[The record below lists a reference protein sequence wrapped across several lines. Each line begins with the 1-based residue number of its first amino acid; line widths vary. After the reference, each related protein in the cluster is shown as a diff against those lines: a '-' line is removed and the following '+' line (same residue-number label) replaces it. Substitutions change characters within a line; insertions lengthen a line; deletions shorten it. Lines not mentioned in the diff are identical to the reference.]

1 MNTPR
6 SEVEKAK
13 TMLEDYKERVANG
26 EHFPTWEEVRK
37 GFNFTPEEEKQMER
51 QKKKILAKIEKKN
64 TKRARKTEKKAKDV
78 IVKA

>member
-26 EHFPTWEEVRK
+26 EHFPTWEEVEK
-37 GFNFTPEEEKQMER
+37 GFNFTPKETER
-51 QKKKILAKIEKKN
+51 INRKVQKTIAKIEKKN
-64 TKRARKTEKKAKDV
+64 AKRARKTEKKAKDV